1 MAARV
6 RSSRHHD
13 PHDDTM
19 TTRTT
24 DVRER
29 ERDPGRTKAEAL
41 VVEDDPLTL
50 RALSTLVELEGFSVR
65 RAASITEA
73 RRELQRERPDVVLC
87 DVVLPDGK
95 GMEILSLAREQPGTE
110 VILITGNASV
120 DTAIEALRLGA
131 YDLLLKP
138 LDEGRLKTL
147 LANFSR
153 HRELREEVSALRHEL
168 RQLGRFGAMV
178 GTSAAMQ
185 HVYDLI
191 EKGAPSEVSI
201 LLTGESG
208 TGKELAAA
216 TVHALSRRRAK
227 PFVAVNCG
235 AVASSLIE
243 SELFGHEKGAFTGA
257 TRRHEGYFEQAN
269 GGTLLLDEITEMPP
283 ELQVKLLRVLET
295 GILQRVGGSAQ
306 IAVDVRIVAASNRD
320 PEKAV
325 ESGNLREDL
334 YYRLNVFPIRMPPLR
349 EREADLEL
357 IAAHLLEEMSKNEG
371 KQVKLSRPAL
381 DVMRMYSWPGNV
393 RELRNVLQRA
403 FILSDGVIQPQNLP
417 PEITGDRS
425 STQPTPAST
434 GSAPDGRLDI
444 HVGMS
449 IAEVERRLISATL
462 EEVGG
467 NKKRAADVLGVSLK
481 TLYNRLKAYRMGAD
495 RS

>member
-1 MAARV
+1 
-6 RSSRHHD
+6 
-13 PHDDTM
+13 
-19 TTRTT
+19 
-24 DVRER
+24 
-29 ERDPGRTKAEAL
+29 
-41 VVEDDPLTL
+41 
-50 RALSTLVELEGFSVR
+50 
-65 RAASITEA
+65 
-73 RRELQRERPDVVLC
+73 
-87 DVVLPDGK
+87 
-95 GMEILSLAREQPGTE
+95 
-110 VILITGNASV
+110 
-120 DTAIEALRLGA
+120 
-131 YDLLLKP
+131 
-138 LDEGRLKTL
+138 LKTL
-147 LANFSR
+147 LANFTR

-178 GTSAAMQ
+178 GTSTAMQ
-185 HVYDLI
+185 QVYDLI

-257 TRRHEGYFEQAN
+257 TRRHEGYFEQAD

-295 GILQRVGGSAQ
+295 GTLQRVGGSAQ
-306 IAVDVRIVAASNRD
+306 IGVDVRIVAASNRD
-320 PEKAV
+320 PEQAV

-334 YYRLNVFPIRMPPLR
+334 FYRLNVFPIRMPPLR

-357 IAAHLLEEMSKNEG
+357 IAAHLLEAMSESEG
-371 KQVKLSRPAL
+371 KEVKLSRQVL
-381 DVMRMYSWPGNV
+381 DILRLYPWPGNV

-403 FILSDGVIQPQNLP
+403 FILSDGVIQPHNLP
-417 PEITGDRS
+417 PEITGDR
-425 STQPTPAST
+425 PAPAVT
-434 GSAPDGRLDI
+434 SAPRNGGLDI

-462 EEVGG
+462 EDVGG

-481 TLYNRLKAYRMGAD
+481 TLYNRLKAYRMGGE

>member
-1 MAARV
+1 
-6 RSSRHHD
+6 
-13 PHDDTM
+13 M
-19 TTRTT
+19 TAKTT
-24 DVRER
+24 DVRDH
-29 ERDPGRTKAEAL
+29 ERDARRPRAEAL

-73 RRELQRERPDVVLC
+73 RRELERERPDVVLC

-95 GMEILSLAREQPGTE
+95 GMEILSMLRDQPGTE

-216 TVHALSRRRAK
+216 TVHALSRRRAR

-295 GILQRVGGSAQ
+295 GKLQRVGGSAQ

-320 PEKAV
+320 PEQAV
-325 ESGNLREDL
+325 ESGNLRGDL
-334 YYRLNVFPIRMPPLR
+334 FYRLNVFPIRMPPLR
-349 EREADLEL
+349 ERESDLEL
-357 IAAHLLEEMSKNEG
+357 IATHLLEEMSKNEG
-371 KQVKLSRPAL
+371 KQVKLSRRAL

-403 FILSDGVIQPQNLP
+403 SILSDGVIQPENLP
-417 PEITGDRS
+417 PEITGDRAAVARPS
-425 STQPTPAST
+425 AST
-434 GSAPDGRLDI
+434 GAARNGTLDI